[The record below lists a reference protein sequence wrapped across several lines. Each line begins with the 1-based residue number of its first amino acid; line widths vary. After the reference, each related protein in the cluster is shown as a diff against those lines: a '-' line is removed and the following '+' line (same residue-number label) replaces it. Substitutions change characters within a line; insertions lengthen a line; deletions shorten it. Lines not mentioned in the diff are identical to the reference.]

1 MADQKISELPVA
13 TFAAGADLLNI
24 VQGGS
29 NKKIT
34 MANFMANIKSPT
46 VLNVDGGDTDTR
58 VKGLNDDQLIF
69 ADASTDRVG
78 FGTDTPTEKVDV
90 VGSLAVSSGY
100 IRESQTPQAISGVG
114 SGAGFIVNATTAI
127 TTVSGSG
134 AITLTIADG
143 VVGQRKTIAVIL
155 AAAAIGL
162 TGSNVRA
169 TTITT
174 SSTGATLQLQWI
186 SSKWQVI
193 SNVGFSVTL

>member
-58 VKGLNDDQLIF
+58 IKGLNDDQLIF
-69 ADASTDRVG
+69 ADASTDKVG
-78 FGTDTPTEKVDV
+78 FGTDTPTEKIDC
-90 VGSLAVSSGY
+90 VGNLAVSSGF
-100 IRESQTPQAISGVG
+100 IRESQTPQALSGVG
-114 SGAGFIVNATTAI
+114 ALVVNATTAI
-127 TTVSGSG
+127 TTVSGAG

-143 VVGQRKTIAVIL
+143 VVGQRKTISVIL
-155 AAAAIGL
+155 AAAAISL
-162 TGSNVRA
+162 SGSNVRA

-193 SNVGFSVTL
+193 SNVGFAVTL

>member
-58 VKGLNDDQLIF
+58 IKGLSDDQLIF
-69 ADASTDRVG
+69 ADASTDKVG
-78 FGTDTPTEKVDV
+78 FGTDTPTEKIDC
-90 VGSLAVSSGY
+90 VGNLAVSSGF
-100 IRESQTPQAISGVG
+100 IRESQTPQAITGFG
-114 SGAGFIVNATTAI
+114 TGANFIVNATTAI
-127 TTVSGSG
+127 TTISGSG
-134 AITLTIADG
+134 AITLTILDG
-143 VVGQRKTIAVIL
+143 VVGQRKTISVIL
-155 AAAAIGL
+155 AAGAIGL
-162 TGSNVRA
+162 TGANVRA

-186 SSKWQVI
+186 SSKWQVV
-193 SNVGFSVTL
+193 SNVGFVVTL

>member
-58 VKGLNDDQLIF
+58 IKGLNDDQLIF
-69 ADASTDRVG
+69 ADASTDKVG
-78 FGTDTPTEKVDV
+78 FGTDTPTEKIDC
-90 VGSLAVSSGY
+90 VGNLAVSSGF
-100 IRESQTPQAISGVG
+100 IRESQTPQALSGVG
-114 SGAGFIVNATTAI
+114 ALVVNATTAI
-127 TTVSGSG
+127 TTVSGAG
-134 AITLTIADG
+134 AITLTIGDG
-143 VVGQRKTIAVIL
+143 VVGQRKTISIIL
-155 AAAAIGL
+155 AAAAISL
-162 TGSNVRA
+162 SGSNVRA

-193 SNVGFSVTL
+193 SNVGFAVTL

>member
-90 VGSLAVSSGY
+90 VGNLAVSSGF
-100 IRESQTPQAISGVG
+100 IRESQTPQALSGVG
-114 SGAGFIVNATTAI
+114 GLVVNASTAI

-143 VVGQRKTIAVIL
+143 VVGQRKTISVIL
-155 AAAAIGL
+155 AAAAITLSGA
-162 TGSNVRA
+162 NVRA

-186 SSKWQVI
+186 SGKWQVV
-193 SNVGFSVTL
+193 SNVGFVVTL

>member
-90 VGSLAVSSGY
+90 VGNLAVSSGF
-100 IRESQTPQAISGVG
+100 IRESQTPQALAGVG
-114 SGAGFIVNATTAI
+114 GLVVNATTAI

-155 AAAAIGL
+155 AASTITLSGA
-162 TGSNVRA
+162 NVRA

-193 SNVGFSVTL
+193 SNVGFVVTL

>member
-34 MANFMANIKSPT
+34 AANFMANIKTPT

-58 VKGLNDDQLIF
+58 IKGLNDDQLIF
-69 ADASTDRVG
+69 ADASVDRVG
-78 FGTDTPTEKVDV
+78 FGTQTPTEKIDC
-90 VGSLAVSSGY
+90 VGNLAISDGFL
-100 IRESQTPQAISGVG
+100 RESQTPQAISGVG
-114 SGAGFIVNATTAI
+114 AQVVNATTAI
-127 TTVSGSG
+127 TTISGSG

-143 VVGQRKTIAVIL
+143 VVGQKKTISVIL
-155 AAAAIGL
+155 AAASISLSGA
-162 TGSNVRA
+162 NVRA

-174 SSTGATLQLQWI
+174 SSTGATLQLQYTAG
-186 SSKWQVI
+186 KWQVVA
-193 SNVGFSVTL
+193 NVGFVVTL

>member
-34 MANFMANIKSPT
+34 MANLMANIKSPT

-58 VKGLNDDQLIF
+58 IKGLSDDQLIF
-69 ADASTDRVG
+69 ADASTDKVG
-78 FGTDTPTEKVDV
+78 FGTDTPTEKIDC
-90 VGSLAVSSGY
+90 VGNLAVSSGF
-100 IRESQTPQAISGVG
+100 IRESQTPQAIAGVG
-114 SGAGFIVNATTAI
+114 GAVVNATTAI
-127 TTVSGSG
+127 TTVSGAG

-143 VVGQRKTIAVIL
+143 VVGQRKTISVIL
-155 AAAAIGL
+155 AAAAISL
-162 TGSNVRA
+162 SGSNVRA

-186 SSKWQVI
+186 SSKWQVV
-193 SNVGFSVTL
+193 SNVGFVVTL